1 MLRGDDTLWWKR
13 FNVEMRLAIISDIHG
28 NLEAFREVLKDIDE
42 SHIEQVLCLGD
53 NIGYG
58 PDPEAVIELIRE
70 REIPCV
76 MGNHELG
83 IVDPLYL
90 DWFNP
95 VAKKSLLITGSLLS
109 SNSLDYLR
117 GLDASMAKEG
127 CLCVHGAPPASLTTY
142 LFELSQS
149 RLHQLLTTMAE
160 KVCFVGHTHVL
171 EIVQI
176 GREEVNTAVLFEG
189 VTHLQEDRKY
199 IINVGS
205 VGQPRDGN
213 NNAKYVIW
221 DTAAHKIEVRF
232 VPYDISA
239 TAEKILQSGFPSVNA
254 KRLW

>member
-1 MLRGDDTLWWKR
+1 
-13 FNVEMRLAIISDIHG
+13 MRLAIISDIHG
-28 NLEAFREVLKDIDE
+28 NLEAFREVLKDIDG

-95 VAKKSLLITGSLLS
+95 VARKSLLITGALIS
-109 SNSLDYLR
+109 SNNLDYLR
-117 GLDASMAKEG
+117 GLNASMVREG
-127 CLCVHGAPPASLTTY
+127 CLCVHGAPPASITTY

-149 RLHQLLTTMAE
+149 QLHQLLTTMAE

-176 GREEVNTAVLFEG
+176 GEEEIKTAVLFEG
-189 VTHLQEDRKY
+189 VTPLQEDRKY

-239 TAEKILQSGFPSVNA
+239 TAEKILQLGFPSVNA